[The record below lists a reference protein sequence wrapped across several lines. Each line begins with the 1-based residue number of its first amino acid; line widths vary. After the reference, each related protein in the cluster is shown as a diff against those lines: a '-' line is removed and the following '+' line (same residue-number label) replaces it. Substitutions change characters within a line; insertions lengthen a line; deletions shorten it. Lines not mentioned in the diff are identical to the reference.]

1 MNIQPSK
8 FLYAA
13 VAGIAAGIFATIAQL
28 LLWWTFWDVLP
39 SIFFR
44 DIRYTAAI
52 IFGETILPP
61 PATFD
66 LQALIIATLIHTLLS
81 ILYAIIL
88 PMLIDR
94 LGLKTSL
101 IAGGIYGLII
111 FWVNMYGV
119 VIIYPWFVETR
130 DWITVIAH
138 IVFGVSAA
146 GIYKILSGNRLN
158 SHDL

>member
-8 FLYAA
+8 FLDAA
-13 VAGIAAGIFATIAQL
+13 VAGIIAGIIATIVQI

-66 LQALIIATLIHTLLS
+66 LQALLMATMIHVVLS
-81 ILYAIIL
+81 ILYAIALSIL
-88 PMLIDR
+88 MDR
-94 LGLKTSL
+94 LCLKSSL
-101 IAGGIYGLII
+101 IAGGLYGLII

-119 VIIYPWFVETR
+119 VIFYPWFMETR

-138 IVFGVSAA
+138 IAFGVSAA
-146 GIYKILSGNRLN
+146 GIYKILSGKKPNKN
-158 SHDL
+158 DL

>member
-1 MNIQPSK
+1 MNIHPSK

-13 VAGIAAGIFATIAQL
+13 VAGIAAGILATIVQI

-66 LQALIIATLIHTLLS
+66 LQALLIATMIHAILS
-81 ILYAIIL
+81 MLYAIAL
-88 PMLIDR
+88 PTLIDR

-101 IAGGIYGLII
+101 IAGGLYGLII

-119 VIIYPWFVETR
+119 VIIYPWFVDTR
-130 DWITVIAH
+130 DWITVTAH
-138 IVFGVSAA
+138 IAFGVSAA
-146 GIYKILSGNRLN
+146 GIYKILPGKKLN
-158 SHDL
+158 NNDL

>member
-1 MNIQPSK
+1 MIIQPSK

-13 VAGIAAGIFATIAQL
+13 VAGIAAGILATIAQI
-28 LLWWTFWDVLP
+28 LLWLTFWDALP
-39 SIFFR
+39 WIFFR

-52 IFGETILPP
+52 ILGEAILPP

-66 LQALIIATLIHTLLS
+66 WQALLIATMIHTILS
-81 ILYAIIL
+81 ILYAIVL
-88 PMLIDR
+88 PLLIGR
-94 LGLKTSL
+94 LGLRTSL
-101 IAGGIYGLII
+101 IVGGFYGLII

-119 VIIYPWFVETR
+119 AIIYPWFVETR

-146 GIYKILSGNRLN
+146 SMYKILSGKKTSNN
-158 SHDL
+158 DL